1 MKKVSGL
8 IVALLTALVIGVGF
22 LIHAF
27 IIEPEPYVEAVA
39 CVPVNSENVS
49 IEASAAYVINLKT
62 NEVLYAR
69 EAQAQM
75 PLASLTKL
83 MTTLVAS
90 EVLDG
95 SEVVTIYPEALS
107 VEGESGLV
115 PNELWRVRDLIDF
128 TLITSSNDGAHALA
142 LAVKKSDEKER
153 GRNNFNFVSA
163 MNAKAEQLQ
172 LTQTYFLNDTGLDVS
187 TQTAGA
193 YGSAEDVARLLSY
206 VYSEA
211 LNAFNA
217 SATSRDV
224 FYSVSGIEH
233 VARHTS
239 DITGVL
245 PGEVI
250 AKTGFTDL
258 AGGNLGVV
266 VEVFPG
272 TPIAIV
278 VLNSTREAR
287 DSDVATLYHF
297 SREALKRATLCAI

>member
-27 IIEPEPYVEAVA
+27 IIEPEPSVEAVA

-115 PNELWRVRDLIDF
+115 PNELWR
-128 TLITSSNDGAHALA
+128 
-142 LAVKKSDEKER
+142 
-153 GRNNFNFVSA
+153 
-163 MNAKAEQLQ
+163 
-172 LTQTYFLNDTGLDVS
+172 
-187 TQTAGA
+187 
-193 YGSAEDVARLLSY
+193 ARP
-206 VYSEA
+206 
-211 LNAFNA
+211 
-217 SATSRDV
+217 
-224 FYSVSGIEH
+224 H
-233 VARHTS
+233 
-239 DITGVL
+239 
-245 PGEVI
+245 
-250 AKTGFTDL
+250 
-258 AGGNLGVV
+258 
-266 VEVFPG
+266 
-272 TPIAIV
+272 
-278 VLNSTREAR
+278 
-287 DSDVATLYHF
+287 
-297 SREALKRATLCAI
+297 